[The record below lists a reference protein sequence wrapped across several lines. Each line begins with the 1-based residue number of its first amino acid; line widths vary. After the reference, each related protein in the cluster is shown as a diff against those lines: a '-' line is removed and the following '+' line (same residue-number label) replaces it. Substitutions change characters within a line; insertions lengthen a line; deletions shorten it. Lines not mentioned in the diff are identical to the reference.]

1 MPRSEQLLQQLQAE
15 RLIGPLDLHFARF
28 LLDTVDQADEL
39 LGLSLALASAVRRE
53 GHVCLDLGLLADTTL
68 LAGTVYAFSLPPRGL
83 WRERLLQSGVV
94 GRPGEWQPLILD
106 DGDRLYLHRYWE
118 YEQRLGR
125 SLLQRAAQTCEAV
138 DEAALQAG
146 LAALFAPVE
155 TAGAVDWQKIAAATA
170 VLQRL
175 SVISGGPGTGKTTTV
190 VRILALLRQQPAGE
204 ALRIALAAPTGM
216 AASRLQQSI
225 SSSKQRL
232 PLAPEILAAIPEQA
246 LTLHRLL
253 GVQRMGT
260 GYRHHRENPLPLDL
274 LIVDEASMVDVSLM
288 ASLLDALPV
297 TARLILLG
305 DRDQLA
311 SVEAGAVLG
320 DICQHCE
327 GAGSAFSQRLAALC
341 GETLIESD
349 RSTGPLRDN
358 VVVLRHSYRF
368 GDESAIGRLATA
380 VNRGEAEVAESL
392 LRSDKEGA
400 AIDWPECDAADY
412 AAQRYSLLFDRLAE
426 GAPVETLF
434 DILRSFRLLCALRG
448 GPQGVERM
456 NQAISQRLMHS
467 GRVRL
472 EQEWYP
478 GRPVMLT
485 RNDYALGL
493 YNGEVGI
500 VYPHPDE
507 PDQLAVAFPGVDGK
521 PRWIAPARLPTCET
535 VYAMTVHKSQGSEFA
550 EVMLQLP
557 TQSSP
562 VLCRE
567 LIYTA
572 ITRARERFSLVGS
585 TPVFHQAVGRALF
598 RHSGLVDLL
607 QAEA

>member
-1 MPRSEQLLQQLQAE
+1 MPRSESLLQQLQAE

-28 LLDTVDQADEL
+28 LLQMSERDDEL
-39 LGLSLALASAVRRE
+39 LALSVALASAARRE
-53 GHVCLDLGLLADTTL
+53 GHVCLDLRKLAQTTL
-68 LAGTVYAFSLPPRGL
+68 LAGTDQAFDLPPL
-83 WRERLLQSGVV
+83 AAWRQRLLQSDVV
-94 GRPGEWQPLILD
+94 GRPGEWQPLIVD
-106 DGDRLYLHRYWE
+106 ASNRLYLHRYWD
-118 YEQRLGR
+118 YEQRVGR
-125 SLLQRAAQTCEAV
+125 HLLQRAQRASAV
-138 DEAALQAG
+138 DDVSLRAG
-146 LAALFAPVE
+146 LTALFPPAEAP
-155 TAGAVDWQKIAAATA
+155 GAIDWQKIAAATA

-190 VRILALLRQQPAGE
+190 VRILALLRQQPAG
-204 ALRIALAAPTGM
+204 ASLRIALAAPTGM
-216 AASRLQQSI
+216 AASRLQQAI
-225 SSSKQRL
+225 SSSKRRL
-232 PLAPEILAAIPEQA
+232 PLSPDLLTAIPEQA
-246 LTLHRLL
+246 VTLHRLL

-274 LIVDEASMVDVSLM
+274 LVVDEASMVDVSLM
-288 ASLLDALPV
+288 ASLLDALPE
-297 TARLILLG
+297 TAQLILLG

-320 DICQHCE
+320 DICQDCE
-327 GAGSAFSQRLAALC
+327 GAGSAFTRRLAALS
-341 GETLIESD
+341 GETLSESEG
-349 RSTGPLRDN
+349 SSGPLRDN
-358 VVVLRHSYRF
+358 VVLLRHSYRF

-380 VNRGEAEVAESL
+380 VNRGETLAAATL
-392 LRSDKEGA
+392 LRSPGEGA
-400 AIDWPECDAADY
+400 AISWPECDAAGY
-412 AAQRYSLLFDRLAE
+412 AAQRYQVLFDRLAA
-426 GAPVETLF
+426 GAPVEELF
-434 DILRSFRLLCALRG
+434 RLLSSFRLLCALRG
-448 GPQGVERM
+448 GPHGVERM
-456 NQAISQRLMHS
+456 NLAISQRLAQS
-467 GRVRL
+467 GRVSLAR
-472 EQEWYP
+472 EWYP

-507 PDQLAVAFPGVDGK
+507 PEQLAVAFAGREGE
-521 PRWIAPARLPTCET
+521 PRWIAPARLPSCET

-557 TQSSP
+557 MHSSP

-585 TPVFHQAVGRALF
+585 ETVFQQAVGRSLF

-607 QAEA
+607 QEGT